1 MIDPSAL
8 KVTELK
14 AELTARGL
22 PTRGLK
28 KDLVD
33 RLQEA
38 LDAEGTTDAPAES
51 ASEPDVAPKDPV
63 DVEQTNTSE
72 DTDMQSGPTIETE
85 AKEIAQVVKP
95 VAEPTAA
102 PALNDLVAAASVP
115 EPAVQ
120 ETVSA
125 DAVKPTT
132 VLEPAPE
139 SNNISQEGLI
149 DTTSAA
155 TPPPADTESRKR
167 SRGNDDDSADQLQDS
182 SSPDDDTAAPDTPV
196 KKQKTLAI
204 NRQDTEKIAAAV
216 RESVEADA
224 RRRSAAPSPSPAPG
238 RSTSNTSVSAAA
250 DNSTASVIPEE
261 SSNPST
267 PSGAPVSPKDDRA
280 VNKRIDARSLME
292 RQAKLAAIDRQPEGA
307 SSNAADSLDEEMSVK
322 DDADATPK
330 SAMPSETTRSLTI
343 TNFVRPLT
351 VNQVKRMLSEFGE
364 VEVLWMD
371 SIRTHCYVT
380 FTEKE
385 SAEKAYAQVKGQ
397 IFPKETGRPLEP
409 HFITPEAAASS
420 IEAAELAQKNGKK
433 PVVYTGAS
441 AVAATITS
449 KRAAPIAIRKDD
461 VEVIFRRDKVVVEQP
476 QIVQPADLFK
486 LTKAQPPLY
495 FKPMKE
501 PPVPEASI
509 RSTEATPSAAAEAN

>member
-22 PTRGLK
+22 PTKGLK
-28 KDLVD
+28 KELVD

-38 LDAEGTTDAPAES
+38 LDADGTTDAPAES

-63 DVEQTNTSE
+63 AVEQSNASE
-72 DTDMQSGPTIETE
+72 DTDMQTEPTTETE
-85 AKEIAQVVKP
+85 AKEIAQVVEP
-95 VAEPTAA
+95 VPEPTAA
-102 PALNDLVAAASVP
+102 PALNDLVAASVP

-120 ETVSA
+120 ETASA
-125 DAVKPTT
+125 DAVKPATA
-132 VLEPAPE
+132 LEPAPE

-149 DTTSAA
+149 DTTRSA
-155 TPPPADTESRKR
+155 TPSADADSRKR
-167 SRGNDDDSADQLQDS
+167 NRSNDDSAGQQQQS
-182 SSPDDDTAAPDTPV
+182 SSPDTTAPGTPV

-224 RRRSAAPSPSPAPG
+224 RRRSAAPSPSPVPR
-238 RSTSNTSVSAAA
+238 RSTSNTSVSVTA
-250 DNSTASVIPEE
+250 DNATTLAIPEE
-261 SSNPST
+261 SSYQMT
-267 PSGAPVSPKDDRA
+267 PSGAPISPKDDRA

-292 RQAKLAAIDRQPEGA
+292 RQIKLAAMDRQPEGA
-307 SSNAADSLDEEMSVK
+307 PPKTVDPVDEEMPVE
-322 DDADATPK
+322 DTDVTPK
-330 SAMPSETTRSLTI
+330 AAMPSETTRSLTV

-380 FTEKE
+380 FKEKE
-385 SAEKAYAQVKGQ
+385 SAEKAYTQVKGQ
-397 IFPKETGRPLEP
+397 IFPKETGRPLET

-420 IEAAELAQKNGKK
+420 IEAAEFAQKSGKK
-433 PVVYTGAS
+433 PIVYTGVG
-441 AVAATITS
+441 AVAAAATAAP

-495 FKPMKE
+495 YKPMKE
-501 PPVPEASI
+501 PPVPEATI
-509 RSTEATPSAAAEAN
+509 HSTEAAPAAAAEAN

>member
-1 MIDPSAL
+1 MIDPTAL

-22 PTRGLK
+22 PTKGLK

-51 ASEPDVAPKDPV
+51 ASEPDVAPKEPV
-63 DVEQTNTSE
+63 EVEKSNTSE
-72 DTDMQSGPTIETE
+72 DTEMKTGPTTE
-85 AKEIAQVVKP
+85 SEAEEIARVVEP
-95 VAEPTAA
+95 VAEPVAA
-102 PALNDLVAAASVP
+102 PALTDLLATSVP

-120 ETVSA
+120 EAVS
-125 DAVKPTT
+125 VKPTAA
-132 VLEPAPE
+132 LEPAPD
-139 SNNISQEGLI
+139 SNNILQEGLI

-155 TPPPADTESRKR
+155 TPPAENESRKR
-167 SRGNDDDSADQLQDS
+167 SRGNEDSADQQQDS
-182 SSPDDDTAAPDTPV
+182 SSPDTTAPGTPV

-224 RRRSAAPSPSPAPG
+224 RRRSAAPSPSPVPR
-238 RSTSNTSVSAAA
+238 RSTSTTSVSAAA
-250 DNSTASVIPEE
+250 DNSETPAIPEE
-261 SSNPST
+261 NSDQLT

-292 RQAKLAAIDRQPEGA
+292 RQIKLAAMDRQPEGA
-307 SSNAADSLDEEMSVK
+307 PSKANDAADEEMSAEDVV
-322 DDADATPK
+322 TPTT
-330 SAMPSETTRSLTI
+330 SMPSETTRSLTI

-380 FTEKE
+380 FKEKE
-385 SAEKAYAQVKGQ
+385 SAEKAYTQVKGQ

-420 IEAAELAQKNGKK
+420 IEAAELAQKSGKK
-433 PVVYTGAS
+433 PVVYTGVG
-441 AVAATITS
+441 AVEAVVTP

-495 FKPMKE
+495 YKPMKE
-501 PPVPEASI
+501 PPVPEASSF
-509 RSTEATPSAAAEAN
+509 STEAAPAPLAAGDTN

>member
-1 MIDPSAL
+1 MIDPSTL

-22 PTRGLK
+22 PTKGLK

-63 DVEQTNTSE
+63 AVEQSNPSE
-72 DTDMQSGPTIETE
+72 DTDMKTEPTIETE
-85 AKEIAQVVKP
+85 AKDIAQVVEP
-95 VAEPTAA
+95 VAEPVAA
-102 PALNDLVAAASVP
+102 PALNDLVAASVP
-115 EPAVQ
+115 EPAAQ
-120 ETVSA
+120 ETVSVET
-125 DAVKPTT
+125 VKPTAA
-132 VLEPAPE
+132 LEPAPE

-149 DTTSAA
+149 DTTNTAA
-155 TPPPADTESRKR
+155 PLADTESRKR
-167 SRGNDDDSADQLQDS
+167 NRGTENSTDQQQNS
-182 SSPDDDTAAPDTPV
+182 SSPDTTAPGTPV

-250 DNSTASVIPEE
+250 DNSTAPAIPEE
-261 SSNPST
+261 NSDQST
-267 PSGAPVSPKDDRA
+267 PSGAPVSPKDDRG

-292 RQAKLAAIDRQPEGA
+292 RQIKLAAMDRQPEA
-307 SSNAADSLDEEMSVK
+307 APTKAADSVDEEVSVK
-322 DDADATPK
+322 DDVTPK
-330 SAMPSETTRSLTI
+330 VAVPSETTRSLTI

-380 FTEKE
+380 FKEKE

-397 IFPKETGRPLEP
+397 VFPKETGRPLEP

-420 IEAAELAQKNGKK
+420 IEAAELAQKSGKK
-433 PVVYTGAS
+433 PVVYTGVGVLAE
-441 AVAATITS
+441 TIPS

-495 FKPMKE
+495 YKPMKE
-501 PPVPEASI
+501 PPVPEASVL
-509 RSTEATPSAAAEAN
+509 SAEAAPAAAAEAN

>member
-22 PTRGLK
+22 PTKGLK

-51 ASEPDVAPKDPV
+51 ASEPDVAPKDPAT
-63 DVEQTNTSE
+63 VEHSNTNE
-72 DTDMQSGPTIETE
+72 DTDMKTEPTNEAKAQEIAAE
-85 AKEIAQVVKP
+85 AKEIAQVVEP
-95 VAEPTAA
+95 VAEPIAA
-102 PALNDLVAAASVP
+102 PALNDLVAASVP

-120 ETVSA
+120 ETAPA

-132 VLEPAPE
+132 ALEPAPE
-139 SNNISQEGLI
+139 SNSIEKEGLI

-155 TPPPADTESRKR
+155 NPLEDTESRKR
-167 SRGNDDDSADQLQDS
+167 NRGNDDLADQQQDS
-182 SSPDDDTAAPDTPV
+182 SSPDSTAPGTPV

-224 RRRSAAPSPSPAPG
+224 RRRSAAPSPSPAPR
-238 RSTSNTSVSAAA
+238 RSTSSTSVSNAA
-250 DNSTASVIPEE
+250 DISTTLAIPEE
-261 SSNPST
+261 TSDQST

-292 RQAKLAAIDRQPEGA
+292 RQIKLAAMDRQPDGA
-307 SSNAADSLDEEMSVK
+307 PPTTTADPVDAEMSVE
-322 DDADATPK
+322 AVTPMA
-330 SAMPSETTRSLTI
+330 AMPSETTRSLTI

-351 VNQVKRMLSEFGE
+351 VNQVKRMLAEFGE

-380 FTEKE
+380 FKEKE

-420 IEAAELAQKNGKK
+420 IEAAELAQKSGKK
-433 PVVYTGAS
+433 PVVYTGVG
-441 AVAATITS
+441 AVAAAP

-495 FKPMKE
+495 YKPIRE
-501 PPVPEASI
+501 PPVAEASI
-509 RSTEATPSAAAEAN
+509 LSTGAAPAAAAEDN

>member
-22 PTRGLK
+22 PTKGLK

-51 ASEPDVAPKDPV
+51 ASEPDVAPKDAV
-63 DVEQTNTSE
+63 DAEKTSTSE
-72 DTDMQSGPTIETE
+72 DTDMQSTPTIETE
-85 AKEIAQVVKP
+85 AKEIAQVVEP
-95 VAEPTAA
+95 VAEPTTA

-115 EPAVQ
+115 EPAFP
-120 ETVSA
+120 ETAYA
-125 DAVKPTT
+125 DSVKPTT

-155 TPPPADTESRKR
+155 TPPPDTESRKR
-167 SRGNDDDSADQLQDS
+167 SRGNDDDSADQQQDS

-238 RSTSNTSVSAAA
+238 HSTSNTSVSAAA

-292 RQAKLAAIDRQPEGA
+292 RQIKLAAIDRQPEGA
-307 SSNAADSLDEEMSVK
+307 SSIAADSVDEEMSVK

-397 IFPKETGRPLEP
+397 IFPKETGKPLEP

-420 IEAAELAQKNGKK
+420 IEAAELAQKNGNK

-441 AVAATITS
+441 ALVASITS

-495 FKPMKE
+495 YKPTKE

-509 RSTEATPSAAAEAN
+509 RSTEATPAAAAEAN